1 MGFLIGLFTVVL
13 VLDSVFLIFLVL
25 LQLPKK
31 EAGAG
36 MAFGGGATE
45 ALFGAGSGTV
55 LTKATKYAAG
65 IFMGL
70 ALVLSALNAYRHS
83 RSGLSFQEQ
92 LARSATEAAPATTAT
107 TNATST
113 TSPVPA
119 AGPAGAPSL
128 LLSST
133 NAAATNPALGPAML
147 LSPTNVAT
155 TNPPPRPAQ

>member
-13 VLDSVFLIFLVL
+13 VLDSVFLIFLIL

-65 IFMGL
+65 LFLGL
-70 ALVLSALNAYRHS
+70 ALVLSMLNAYRHKQS
-83 RSGLSFQEQ
+83 GRSFEDQ
-92 LARSATEAAPATTAT
+92 LAKSAAEAAPGVVSSTNPAAATPPPTAT
-107 TNATST
+107 TPAPT
-113 TSPVPA
+113 PAPA
-119 AGPAGAPSL
+119 AAPSL

-133 NAAATNPALGPAML
+133 NAPAALP
-147 LSPTNVAT
+147 PTE
-155 TNPPPRPAQ
+155 PPK